1 MGLDPV
7 PNNGTLRLPLK
18 PIGLHS
24 PEAPIPDAADP
35 VTSSTTTEST
45 PTQSVGVD
53 HVPEPT
59 QAGTPGSNNG
69 GGDGKDG
76 ASQPKTAKEKLED
89 LWKWF
94 TGKVSKAWGKIAHP
108 NRGGSNTADSN
119 SA

>member
-1 MGLDPV
+1 M

-35 VTSSTTTEST
+35 VTSSTAAQTA

-53 HVPEPT
+53 PIPEPT
-59 QAGTPGSNNG
+59 PTESPGSNNG
-69 GGDGKDG
+69 GDDGKDG
-76 ASQPKTAKEKLED
+76 DGRPKTAKEKLED
-89 LWKWF
+89 LWRWF

-108 NRGGSNTADSN
+108 NRGDSSTEDSK